1 MGDNIEREGER
12 ERDAKRKKD
21 KGMPKMLCLGC
32 ELLVCPLPVRVQA
45 FENTL
50 KSWED
55 KLKYD
60 KLPLRPHLYSQQSVD
75 LATEEEVALVQLVA
89 RAADELIT
97 RYTQIRDHLI
107 SLHSTLLSVLY
118 LEYCTCTNPLS
129 ISSQNSAL

>member
-1 MGDNIEREGER
+1 M
-12 ERDAKRKKD
+12 
-21 KGMPKMLCLGC
+21 
-32 ELLVCPLPVRVQA
+32 QA

-60 KLPLRPHLYSQQSVD
+60 KLPLRAHFYSQLSVD

-97 RYTQIRDHLI
+97 RYTHTHVTTSFCSILHCYLSFI
-107 SLHSTLLSVLY
+107 LNAVPVKSLCQSAVRTLPFDS
-118 LEYCTCTNPLS
+118 PLQ
-129 ISSQNSAL
+129 SQDL